1 MLPHRPTVGVVFV
14 VDDDDEKEMEEEGG
28 GDDGG
33 DAVSFV
39 AIHPGRL
46 MNNSDRRLMIPT

>member
-1 MLPHRPTVGVVFV
+1 MLPHRPTVVVVFV
-14 VDDDDEKEMEEEGG
+14 VDDDDEKEKEEGG
-28 GDDGG
+28 GGGG